1 MNEAERRRQA
11 EQALKNA
18 SEHGAIG
25 DSFLA
30 AKPGAAR
37 DGDWIEHW
45 GTLVG
50 KGLAFV
56 VAAALLWS
64 LLGRPSPF

>member
-1 MNEAERRRQA
+1 MNEAERQRQA
-11 EQALKNA
+11 REALKNA

-37 DGDWIEHW
+37 DGDWIERW
-45 GTLVG
+45 GTLIG

-56 VAAALLWS
+56 FAAVLLWS